1 MEKFQELSVF
11 VWTEELGCQS
21 SNQNDCDWLNNKEW
35 VNAGKEWDK
44 VTVEQWAIM
53 KIITQ
58 KEQPYDKET
67 PLLGIYLEK
76 TIIHKV
82 HTLKCSLQCY
92 LQRPE
97 HRNKLYVH

>member
-1 MEKFQELSVF
+1 MTMIDRYVDELMQVRSG
-11 VWTEELGCQS
+11 T
-21 SNQNDCDWLNNKEW
+21 
-35 VNAGKEWDK
+35 K

-76 TIIHKV
+76 TIIHKM
-82 HTLKCSLQCY
+82 HTLKCPS
-92 LQRPE
+92 
-97 HRNKLYVH
+97 